1 MAEMMMDESVSI
13 NEEMGGDASQAMM
26 QPDDDIRIVV
36 MSRLESLTPDELRKL
51 DSLIDGES
59 ARILMKILPEL
70 EDVINMV
77 ASQVQQ
83 QPQMG
88 ALAQM

>member
-13 NEEMGGDASQAMM
+13 NEEMGSDASQAMM

-83 QPQMG
+83 QPRMG